1 MLVFLDLFIKTM
13 TDKNAFIIRFEEY
26 KLNKECL
33 YKLRNVFDNHPGN
46 EEVIL
51 EIISTNENKVKSLSL
66 KSIKIKP
73 SLNMYLE
80 ILEFI

>member
-1 MLVFLDLFIKTM
+1 MLVFLDLFGSNM
-13 TDKNAFIIRFEEY
+13 TDPNAFIIRFEEY

-33 YKLRNVFDNHPGN
+33 HKLRNVFNNYPGK

-80 ILEFI
+80 ILDFI

>member
-33 YKLRNVFDNHPGN
+33 YKLRKVFINHPGN

-80 ILEFI
+80 ILDFI

>member
-51 EIISTNENKVKSLSL
+51 EIISTNENKVKYLSL

-73 SLNMYLE
+73 CLSMYLE
-80 ILEFI
+80 ILKFI

>member
-1 MLVFLDLFIKTM
+1 MDLFGRTV
-13 TDKNAFIIRFEEY
+13 TDPNAFIIRFEEY

-33 YKLRNVFDNHPGN
+33 HKLRNVFDNHPGN

-73 SLNMYLE
+73 NLNMYLE
-80 ILEFI
+80 ILKLI